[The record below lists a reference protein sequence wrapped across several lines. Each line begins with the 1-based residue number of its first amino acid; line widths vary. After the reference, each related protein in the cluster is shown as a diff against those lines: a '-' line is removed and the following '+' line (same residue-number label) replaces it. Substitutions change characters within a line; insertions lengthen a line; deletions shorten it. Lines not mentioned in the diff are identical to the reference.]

1 MTDPLSNIKLAPR
14 AIRDL
19 KHLDRQ
25 TRKRVQQAFEAFEAL
40 GADAA
45 NLDIK
50 PVAGHTP
57 WRRLRVGEYRV
68 LYRELAVETDAR
80 YLVARV
86 IDRRDLHRAIDKL

>member
-1 MTDPLSNIKLAPR
+1 MTDPLSKIELAPR
-14 AIRDL
+14 ATRDL
-19 KHLDRQ
+19 RRIDRQ
-25 TRKRVQQAFEAFEAL
+25 TRKRVQQAFEAL

-50 PVAGHTP
+50 PVTGHAP

-68 LYRELAVETDAR
+68 LYRELAAEANSR

>member
-1 MTDPLSNIKLAPR
+1 MTDPLGNITLAPR

-19 KHLDRQ
+19 KRLDRL
-25 TRKRVQQAFEAFEAL
+25 TRKRVQQAFKAL
-40 GADAA
+40 GAEAA

-50 PVAGHTP
+50 QIAGHAP

-68 LYRELAVETDAR
+68 LYRELPAEGDLH

>member
-1 MTDPLSNIKLAPR
+1 MTEPLSNLKLAPR

-19 KHLDRQ
+19 KGLDRK
-25 TRKRVQQAFEAFEAL
+25 TRRRVQQAFRAL

-45 NLDIK
+45 NLDVK
-50 PVAGHTP
+50 PVAGHAP
-57 WRRLRVGEYRV
+57 WLRLRAGEHRV
-68 LYRELAVETDAR
+68 LYRELTDEPGAR

>member
-1 MTDPLSNIKLAPR
+1 MSDPLSNIKLAPR

-19 KHLDRQ
+19 KHMDRK
-25 TRKRVQQAFEAFEAL
+25 TRRRVQQAFEAL
-40 GADAA
+40 GTDAA

-50 PVAGHTP
+50 PVARHAP
-57 WRRLRVGEYRV
+57 WRRLRVGEHRV
-68 LYRELAVETDAR
+68 LYRELAEEADAR

>member
-1 MTDPLSNIKLAPR
+1 MNSITFAPR

-19 KHLDRQ
+19 KRLDRS
-25 TRKRVQQAFEAFEAL
+25 TRKRVRQAFEALA
-40 GADAA
+40 ADAA

-50 PVAGHTP
+50 QVAGHAP
-57 WRRLRVGEYRV
+57 WRRLRVGEHRV
-68 LYRELAVETDAR
+68 LYRELVDEGDSH

>member
-19 KHLDRQ
+19 KGVGRQ
-25 TRKRVQQAFEAFEAL
+25 TRKRVQQVFQAL

-50 PVAGHTP
+50 PVAGHP
-57 WRRLRVGEYRV
+57 LWRRLRVGEHRV
-68 LYRELAVETDAR
+68 LYRELVDEADAR

-86 IDRRDLHRAIDKL
+86 IDRRDLHRAIDRL

>member
-1 MTDPLSNIKLAPR
+1 MSDPLSNIKLAPR

-19 KHLDRQ
+19 KRLDRQ
-25 TRKRVQQAFEAFEAL
+25 TRKRVQQALTAL

-50 PVAGHTP
+50 PVAGRTP
-57 WRRLRVGEYRV
+57 WRRLRVGEHRV
-68 LYRELAVETDAR
+68 LYHELGDETDSR

-86 IDRRDLHRAIDKL
+86 IDRRDLHRTIDRL

>member
-19 KHLDRQ
+19 KSLDRQ
-25 TRKRVQQAFEAFEAL
+25 TRKRVQQAFQAL

-45 NLDIK
+45 NLDVK
-50 PVAGHTP
+50 PVAGHAS
-57 WRRLRVGEYRV
+57 WRRLRVGEHRV
-68 LYRELAVETDAR
+68 LYRELTDEVNAR

-86 IDRRDLHRAIDKL
+86 IDRRDLHRAIDRL

>member
-1 MTDPLSNIKLAPR
+1 MTDRLSSIKLAPR

-25 TRKRVQQAFEAFEAL
+25 TRKRVQQAFQAL

-45 NLDIK
+45 NLDVK
-50 PVAGHTP
+50 PVAGRAP
-57 WRRLRVGEYRV
+57 WRRLRVGEHRV
-68 LYRELAVETDAR
+68 LYRELAEETAR

>member
-19 KHLDRQ
+19 KHLDHK
-25 TRKRVQQAFEAFEAL
+25 TRKRVQQAFQAL
-40 GADAA
+40 GTEAA

-50 PVAGHTP
+50 PVAGNAP
-57 WRRLRVGEYRV
+57 WRRLRVGEHRV
-68 LYRELAVETDAR
+68 LYRELADEADAR

>member
-1 MTDPLSNIKLAPR
+1 MADPLSNIELAPR

-19 KHLDRQ
+19 KRLDRQ
-25 TRKRVQQAFEAFEAL
+25 TRKRVEQAFQAL
-40 GADAA
+40 GEDAA

-50 PVAGHTP
+50 PVAGRTP
-57 WRRLRVGEYRV
+57 WRRLRVGEHRV
-68 LYRELAVETDAR
+68 LYHELAGETDAR

>member
-1 MTDPLSNIKLAPR
+1 MTGPLSKVELAPR

-25 TRKRVQQAFEAFEAL
+25 TRKRVQQAFEAL
-40 GADAA
+40 GAGVA

-50 PVAGHTP
+50 PVAGHAP
-57 WRRLRVGEYRV
+57 WCRLRVGEHRV
-68 LYRELAVETDAR
+68 LYRGLAAKADSR